1 MRRDCD
7 TASSVVIGFVVLLM
21 LIALAIGIWA
31 LISLPGE
38 LKEAESSHAIALSNA
53 FLDMKLSMDKVRVSE
68 ETNLNLS
75 GARFSMLMPGSSGMA
90 GTTIGFEKDVGK
102 LEMSWSGGESGLSPN
117 SPFGDTGK
125 SVDRIFAQVGGTRGS
140 TVIGYEG
147 GGVFRSD
154 NGNAVWLTPGLLE
167 VYPDES
173 EDGIVRVDLVV
184 VNLTGEAA
192 VSSNWGVP
200 LDCVFVERKD
210 TPVGPQNRTLEISF
224 SGGDAEQ
231 IRLWYALFYEA
242 KIRYEKYNN
251 SVSNMV
257 TAKIDSNRTTLTI
270 DGTDTNRVK
279 VSIRE
284 ATYDVSL
291 VNRYES

>member
-68 ETNLNLS
+68 EVNLS

-90 GTTIGFEKDVGK
+90 GTTIGFEKEVGV
-102 LEMSWSGGESGLSPN
+102 LRMEWSGGNSGLSPV
-117 SPFGDTGK
+117 SPLGDNGK
-125 SVDRIFAQVGGTRGS
+125 SVDRIFAQVGGTQGS

-167 VYPDES
+167 VYPDEL
-173 EDGIVRVDLVV
+173 DNATTRVDLVV

-210 TPVGPQNRTLEISF
+210 TPVEPQNRTLEISF

-242 KIRYEKYNN
+242 KIRYGMYNN
-251 SVSNMV
+251 SVTDMV

-270 DGTDTNRVK
+270 EGNNTTRVK

>member
-68 ETNLNLS
+68 KVNLS

-90 GTTIGFEKDVGK
+90 GTTIGFEKEVGV
-102 LEMSWSGGESGLSPN
+102 LRMEWSGGNSGFPLSP
-117 SPFGDTGK
+117 PLGDNGK
-125 SVDRIFAQVGGTRGS
+125 SVDRIFAQVGGTRGTTS
-140 TVIGYEG
+140 IGYEG

-167 VYPDES
+167 VYPDEL
-173 EDGIVRVDLVV
+173 DNATTRVDLVV
-184 VNLTGEAA
+184 VNLTGDAA

-210 TPVGPQNRTLEISF
+210 TQVGPENRTLTISF
-224 SGGDAEQ
+224 SGKDADQ

-242 KIRYEKYNN
+242 KIRYGKYNN
-251 SVSNMV
+251 SLENMV
-257 TAKIDSNRTTLTI
+257 TAEINSDWTTLKITGS
-270 DGTDTNRVK
+270 DEMRVK

>member
-38 LKEAESSHAIALSNA
+38 MKEAESSHAIALSNA

-68 ETNLNLS
+68 EVNLS

-102 LEMSWSGGESGLSPN
+102 LRMEWSGGEGSSP
-117 SPFGDTGK
+117 SPK
-125 SVDRIFAQVGGTRGS
+125 SWSLGRIFAQVGGTRG
-140 TVIGYEG
+140 TTEIGYEG

-167 VYPDES
+167 VYPDPDEL
-173 EDGIVRVDLVV
+173 GIVRVDLVV

-210 TPVGPQNRTLEISF
+210 TQVGPENRTLEISF
-224 SGGDAEQ
+224 SGNDAEQ

-242 KIRYEKYNN
+242 ELRYGMYNN
-251 SVSNMV
+251 SDPNLVK
-257 TAKIDSNRTTLTI
+257 AGIDSSRTTLTI
-270 DGTDTNRVK
+270 EGNNTTRVK
-279 VSIRE
+279 VYIRE